1 MREMLILILICTTT
15 ITIVTGLV
23 MCAPLRLNFEV
34 ATGGGKEEEVY
45 YDSESEPDHA
55 HKD

>member
-1 MREMLILILICTTT
+1 MLILILICTTT

-23 MCAPLRLNFEV
+23 LCAPLRLNFEV
-34 ATGGGKEEEVY
+34 ATGGGKEEEEFY
-45 YDSESEPDHA
+45 YDSGSECDHD